1 MAMRIAGLPIVV
13 ALAVALGV
21 AGCNTRQRIAGGGA
35 AMTAIGVAL
44 TYSNDPREEE
54 DVGTSGK
61 VGITLLLVGIVTM
74 FVAAA
79 LDETAN
85 EPKPIEIKATNPHG
99 DPAEVQQMER
109 AAAVTEKT
117 KRDQAWELTKAAQ
130 AAARENDCAKVTE
143 LSAQVGALDPD
154 LYAEVFMK
162 DVAVQRCL
170 MPAAPPTDAPA
181 LPPPAVP
188 EPAPGN

>member
-1 MAMRIAGLPIVV
+1 MAMRIAGL
-13 ALAVALGV
+13 ALAVALCS

-35 AMTAIGVAL
+35 ALTVVGVAL

-54 DVGTSGK
+54 DVGTQGK

-85 EPKPIEIKATNPHG
+85 EPKPVEIKATAPQS
-99 DPAEVQQMER
+99 DPAAVRQMEN
-109 AAAVTEKT
+109 AAATTEQS
-117 KRDQAWELTKAAQ
+117 KRDQAWALTKVAHE
-130 AAARENDCAKVTE
+130 AARANDCAKVTE
-143 LSAQVGALDPD
+143 LSAQVGALDPE
-154 LYAEVFMK
+154 LYAEMFMK

-170 MPAAPPTDAPA
+170 TPTAPPPDAPA

-188 EPAPGN
+188 AEPPPGG